1 MRFVP
6 TALQGVTIIEL
17 DAIEDNRGFFARTF
31 CEEEFKRA
39 GIFMHVRQANISHN
53 RCAFTLRGLH
63 YQAEPYA
70 EPKVVQCVRGRIW
83 DVAVDLR
90 PESRTYCQWVG
101 MELSVEERRL
111 CYIPR
116 GCAHGFLT
124 MEPNSDVVYLMG
136 APFVAESR
144 RGVRWNDSA
153 FGIEW
158 PAQPVEMSER
168 DAGYSDF

>member
-31 CEEEFKRA
+31 CDEEFKRA
-39 GIFMHVRQANISHN
+39 GIFMQVRQTNISHN
-53 RCAFTLRGLH
+53 RRAFTLRGLH

-90 PESRTYCQWVG
+90 PESQTYCQWAG
-101 MELSVEERRL
+101 MELSPRERRL
-111 CYIPR
+111 YYIPR

-124 MEPNSDVVYLMG
+124 LEPNSDVVYLMG
-136 APFVAESR
+136 APYVAEST